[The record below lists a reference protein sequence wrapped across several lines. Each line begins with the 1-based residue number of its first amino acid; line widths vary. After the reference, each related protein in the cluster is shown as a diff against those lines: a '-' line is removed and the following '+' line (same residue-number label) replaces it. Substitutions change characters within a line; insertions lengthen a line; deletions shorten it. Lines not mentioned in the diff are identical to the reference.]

1 MPERAVSNQM
11 TREQQKQLLPEKFQ
25 TTIRAVSAET
35 SDQKAVTG
43 MVPAWWIKTK
53 NVNQCAAVKE
63 KLCVVVMIKGFAPS
77 HANRI
82 VANTGG
88 KAVAEKDNEK
98 VIPKRTDHLFSL
110 DGYTG

>member
-1 MPERAVSNQM
+1 
-11 TREQQKQLLPEKFQ
+11 
-25 TTIRAVSAET
+25 
-35 SDQKAVTG
+35 

-63 KLCVVVMIKGFAPS
+63 KLCVVAMAKGFAQS

-82 VANTGG
+82 VANTWG